1 MDVPLR
7 ATLREGHVGAII
19 VAAGASTRLP
29 GEVPKPF
36 LPLGGRWVLER
47 ALAAFEATASI
58 ERVVVVVGTAH
69 VAPARA
75 RLRGKVGAVVAGGP
89 DRRDS
94 VAAGLEALPDAG
106 WVVVHDGARPFV
118 TPALIDRVLE
128 AARRS
133 GAATAGLPVTD
144 TLKEVTGDRVRRTVD
159 RSTLWAVQT
168 PQAFR
173 GEVLREA
180 HRRIGWSQ
188 PVTDDAELVERLG
201 TEVVV
206 VPGDPGN
213 LKITTPQDLELARRL
228 VETGTPVRVGVGYDT
243 HRLVPDRPLVLGGVR
258 IPHPRGLAGHSDGD
272 ALAHAVADALL
283 GAAGQRDIG
292 AHFPPDDPAYRG
304 ADSLRLLAEV
314 ARRLRAEGWSVVN
327 VDAVV
332 QAESPRLSP
341 FVAAMRERLAG
352 ALGVEPERVAV
363 KATTGEGLG
372 PIGREEGI
380 AAQAVALLQ
389 EDR

>member
-7 ATLREGHVGAII
+7 PPLREDHVGAII

-58 ERVVVVVGTAH
+58 ERVVVVVGAAY

-128 AARRS
+128 AARRT
-133 GAATAGLPVTD
+133 GAATAGLPVAD
-144 TLKEVTGDRVRRTVD
+144 TLKEVTGDRIRRTVD

-180 HRRIGWSQ
+180 HRRIGRSQ

-201 TEVVV
+201 AEVVV

-213 LKITTPQDLELARRL
+213 LKITTPQDLELARWL
-228 VETGTPVRVGVGYDT
+228 VEASALRVGVGYDA
-243 HRLVPDRPLVLGGVR
+243 HRLVPDRPLVLGGVT

-272 ALAHAVADALL
+272 ALAHAIADALL

-292 AHFPPDDPAYRG
+292 AHFPPDDPTYRG
-304 ADSLRLLAEV
+304 ADSLHLLAEV

-341 FVAAMRERLAG
+341 FAATMQERLAA
-352 ALGVEPERVAV
+352 ALGVQPDRVAV

-389 EDR
+389 KDR